1 MLVCP
6 ECKNHTFNIWFRQVV
21 CLEYDSSMPGDEWD
35 KETLVETEALV
46 AIECDRCG
54 TDLSKY
60 RQFVRLFARGTRDKF
75 KPLK

>member
-1 MLVCP
+1 
-6 ECKNHTFNIWFRQVV
+6 
-21 CLEYDSSMPGDEWD
+21 MPGDEWD